1 MSSTI
6 VCAPASIS
14 ARRFT
19 SLSNVLGR
27 VAAFCV
33 SGLWFAGPAAA
44 EAPEEEVEVS
54 PTIIATATASVS
66 SLVPSTYARSSSR
79 EEDAEREGTRS
90 GGLRTNSGASHRF
103 FSVGGSKRNTR
114 SSKMAFEK
122 ASAAAAGESSPRDL
136 RLASFRS
143 RASSGG
149 VSQCTTQKRVWACL
163 ARHQSS

>member
-1 MSSTI
+1 M
-6 VCAPASIS
+6 
-14 ARRFT
+14 
-19 SLSNVLGR
+19 LGR

-79 EEDAEREGTRS
+79 EEDAAREGTLS

-103 FSVGGSKRNTR
+103 FSVGGSKRYTR

-122 ASAAAAGESSPRDL
+122 ASAAAAGESTSPRDR